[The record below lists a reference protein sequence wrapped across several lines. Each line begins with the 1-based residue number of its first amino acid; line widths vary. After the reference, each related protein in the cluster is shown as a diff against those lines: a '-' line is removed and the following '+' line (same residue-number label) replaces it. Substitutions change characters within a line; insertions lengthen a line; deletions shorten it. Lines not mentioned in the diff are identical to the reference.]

1 MARELIT
8 VGDGGIAGHA
18 LVDQK
23 GKDGSV
29 RRQKGDFDLSP
40 ENIARIQLDR
50 ITRGKLF
57 KKEEDRILI
66 MTKSQKR
73 VELFRSRIPDTFDDA
88 CARLKKFAKQHYIT
102 FQDDLGVE
110 AT

>member
-1 MARELIT
+1 MAKQIIT

-23 GKDGSV
+23 AKDGSV
-29 RRQKGDFDLSP
+29 RQTKGDFDLTS
-40 ENIARIQLDR
+40 ENIARIQLDH

-66 MTKSQKR
+66 MTKSQRKI
-73 VELFRSRIPDTFDDA
+73 ELFRSKIPESFEQA
-88 CARLKKFAKQHYIT
+88 CADLKAFAKKNYIT